1 MRRAGWIGALAA
13 VAGLPAQSPA
23 SAPLSVERQVVA
35 ELALARTQP
44 RRYASFLRSL
54 RGHYDGDLY
63 REPGRSALRTFEGVQ
78 ALEEAIAFLEG
89 ATPAGPLA
97 WNEALFRAARD
108 HAGDQGRSGA
118 TGHAGADGSTL
129 RGRIERHGTWLGP
142 IAENIQYGAGE
153 ARPIV
158 IALLVDDGVASR
170 GHRRNIFDPKLKVAG
185 AALALHPAHRHVC
198 VIDFAGGMEPEGEH
212 P

>member
-1 MRRAGWIGALAA
+1 MRAASWIGVLAG
-13 VAGLPAQSPA
+13 VVGLPAPSPPPA
-23 SAPLSVERQVVA
+23 ATALERQVVA
-35 ELALARTQP
+35 EMSLARTQP
-44 RRYASFLRSL
+44 RLYATYLHRL
-54 RGHYDGDLY
+54 RGHYDRDLY
-63 REPGRSALRTFEGVQ
+63 REPGRPALRTFEGVR
-78 ALEEAIAFLEG
+78 ALEEAIAFLEA

-108 HAGDQGRSGA
+108 HAADQGRSGA

-129 RGRIERHGTWLGP
+129 RGRVERHGTWLGP
-142 IAENIQYGAGE
+142 IAENIQYGVGE

-198 VIDFAGGMEPEGEH
+198 VIDFAGGMEPEAAG